1 MSVVDSQSFHL
12 SRLFF
17 AMRFRCGNRVIFS
30 CHHRD
35 GRKPSCVS
43 ISKNL
48 LDDEKAQTSN
58 KNCGDNQWNL
68 MQMLPF
74 VFQPLYFN
82 SFFLYF

>member
-1 MSVVDSQSFHL
+1 MAVPRVVFQFL
-12 SRLFF
+12 
-17 AMRFRCGNRVIFS
+17 
-30 CHHRD
+30 
-35 GRKPSCVS
+35 
-43 ISKNL
+43 NL